1 MKTAPRVVKAGR
13 PLGSQTFDPVVAAAF
28 GAAMRSARL
37 ARGLAQEQ
45 LAEDSGVERS
55 HLGKVERGEHMPNL
69 GMILRIAAALNCR
82 AGDLLDATESA
93 LEVRGWTG
101 KPVV

>member
-1 MKTAPRVVKAGR
+1 MKTAPRVVKPGR
-13 PLGSQTFDPVVAAAF
+13 PLGSQTFDPVVATAF
-28 GAAMRSARL
+28 GAAMRAARL
-37 ARGLAQEQ
+37 ARGIAQEQ

-82 AGDLLDATESA
+82 AGDLLDVTEDA
-93 LEVRGWTG
+93 LRAGG
-101 KPVV
+101 SSRK